1 MDFQRVPAA
10 GSILGVLILC
20 AELALLFVARA
31 HWLQ

>member
-10 GSILGVLILC
+10 ESILAVLILW
-20 AELALLFVARA
+20 AELALLFAARA